1 MTKIIIMKKI
11 LFVLIVTF
19 SAIGNAQSIVQTV
32 NSGSVISA
40 SSSVSIGEIV
50 VVPENTSQSNTGIIG
65 ILVQINSQTLEVEQ
79 FEVAENISV
88 FPNPTVAKLFF
99 SSKNSLMNKKVLIY
113 NELGQLLEEKKVDTD
128 NALNLENLAS
138 GIFIIQFED
147 RNLKTFKI
155 IKK

>member
-65 ILVQINSQTLEVEQ
+65 ILAQINSQTLEVEQ

-113 NELGQLLEEKKVDTD
+113 NELGQLIENKKVDTD
-128 NALNLENLAS
+128 NALNLENLAC
-138 GIFIIQFED
+138 GIYMIQFED